1 MAEGGLSDR
10 GGAGLTMLGAYGTMP
25 MMINL

>member
-1 MAEGGLSDR
+1 MGEHRLEDWR
-10 GGAGLTMLGAYGTMP
+10 GTDFTMLGAYGTMP

>member
-1 MAEGGLSDR
+1 MAEGEMSYW
-10 GGAGLTMLGAYGTMP
+10 GGDGLTMLGAYGTMP